1 MQGRN
6 MSVPVFMYMGM
17 LEAGKT
23 SAIRAFIDSTQVSG
37 ETLLIQCEDGPARL
51 DDGYLAAHEVKRVF
65 FLDAREYTRQR
76 LSAITEEYGPAR
88 ILLECNGIWPLRT
101 YIREQPREWATASA
115 EMYADAEEFAGQ
127 YRAMDRLIA
136 EKLHFCGRI
145 CFRGTAAAETDGLY
159 SIVRRHNSNMNIV
172 LR

>member
-17 LEAGKT
+17 LEGGKT
-23 SAIRAFIDSTQVSG
+23 SAIRALIESTTAYG
-37 ETLLIQCEDGPARL
+37 ETLLIQCEDGPVRL
-51 DDGYLAAHEVKRVF
+51 DDGYLAAHSIRRVF
-65 FLDAREYTRQR
+65 ILDTREYTRQR

-115 EMYADAEEFAGQ
+115 EMYADAEEFARQ
-127 YRAMDRLIA
+127 YTAMDRLIA
-136 EKLHFCGRI
+136 EKLHFCGKI
-145 CFRGTAAAETDGLY
+145 CFHGTAAEDKDVLY
-159 SIVRRHNSNMNIV
+159 SIVHRHNRGMDV
-172 LR
+172 VFR